1 MKQYL
6 ADFFTSL
13 FFIYIILATN
23 NAIAIGLTITLI
35 YMIYQTVPNP
45 AVTIIFAAAGKL
57 PIEKL
62 IPTCISQIGGCL
74 VGFELFKRYK
84 F

>member
-6 ADFFTSL
+6 VDFLSSI

-35 YMIYQTVPNP
+35 YMIYQTIPNP
-45 AVTIIFAAAGKL
+45 AVSIIFAAAGKL
-57 PIEKL
+57 PTEEL
-62 IPTCISQIGGCL
+62 IPTCISQISGYL
-74 VGFELFKRYK
+74 IGFELFKRYK
-84 F
+84 L